1 MRWILRFI
9 KYKINKMRLL
19 LFQGAEFDVYK
30 KFADDIL
37 KPNGRERL
45 NTLLQRSDCIV
56 SCQVSYSPLSRRLDR
71 CDRMIQNESRD
82 PNGGYVYYVTMQIM
96 FSTCN
101 FRIVERNLHC
111 DVVHIT
117 TIWVSSLTLDCNGVF
132 AIKAYCSLSLQ
143 PISRPVSRVQLIIV
157 LEQH

>member
-1 MRWILRFI
+1 MYIAIQSTNALDFTL
-9 KYKINKMRLL
+9 YKIKSKDKIRLL

-56 SCQVSYSPLSRRLDR
+56 SCQVSYSSPSVQPL
-71 CDRMIQNESRD
+71 
-82 PNGGYVYYVTMQIM
+82 
-96 FSTCN
+96 
-101 FRIVERNLHC
+101 
-111 DVVHIT
+111 
-117 TIWVSSLTLDCNGVF
+117 
-132 AIKAYCSLSLQ
+132 
-143 PISRPVSRVQLIIV
+143 SRPVSRVQLIIV